1 MTCYSESPLVKTS
14 VDLSEKSN
22 ARTHKKYNPEGRIT
36 KITVHHMAGIMTAE
50 ACAKMHQN
58 SDRKASANY
67 YIGKAGEIV
76 AGVPESR
83 RAWTSSSAANDYNAI
98 TIEVSNDCK
107 GEPWSVSDASWR
119 SLIALCTDI
128 CVRNDIKVMRYTG
141 DKDGSLTTHN
151 MFAKTACPG
160 TYLLGK
166 MRELAQLIN
175 ENICATEP
183 EHLPDDGEYYTVQR
197 GDTVTKICFMYDITF
212 KRIQELNNLP
222 NLNKIFVGQRLRVR

>member
-1 MTCYSESPLVKTS
+1 MACYSESPLAKVS
-14 VDLSEKSN
+14 IDLSAKSN

-50 ACAKMHQN
+50 ACAKMHQS

-128 CVRNDIKVMRYTG
+128 CVRNNIKSLNYTG
-141 DKDGSLTTHN
+141 ESSGTLTTHN

-166 MRELAQLIN
+166 MGELSKLVN
-175 ENICATEP
+175 MNLCSEDGPEP
-183 EHLPDDGEYYTVQR
+183 ECEYYTVKR

-212 KRIQELNNLP
+212 KRIQELNDLP

>member
-1 MTCYSESPLVKTS
+1 MTCYSESPLAKTS
-14 VDLSEKSN
+14 VDLSAKSN
-22 ARTHKKYNPEGRIT
+22 ARTHKKYNPEGKIT
-36 KITVHHMAGIMTAE
+36 KITVHHMAGIMSAE
-50 ACAKMHQN
+50 ACAKMHQT

-67 YIGKAGEIV
+67 YIGKGGEIV

-83 RAWTSSSAANDYNAI
+83 RAWTSSSAPNDYKAI

-128 CVRNDIKVMRYTG
+128 CVRNDIKVLRYTG

-166 MRELAQLIN
+166 MGELAKLIN
-175 ENICATEP
+175 MNLSSEDPEP
-183 EHLPDDGEYYTVQR
+183 ECEYYTVQR

>member
-1 MTCYSESPLVKTS
+1 MTCYSESPLAKSS

-22 ARTHKKYNPEGRIT
+22 ARTHKKYNPEGSIT
-36 KITVHHMAGIMTAE
+36 KITVHHMAGIMSAE
-50 ACAKMHQN
+50 DCAKMHQS

-83 RAWTSSSAANDYNAI
+83 RAWTSSSAPNDYRAI

-107 GEPWSVSDASWR
+107 GEPWRVSDASWR

-128 CVRNDIKVMRYTG
+128 CVRNGIKVLRYTG

-160 TYLLGK
+160 TYLMSK
-166 MRELAQLIN
+166 MQELALLVN
-175 ENICATEP
+175 LNLSADGKEP
-183 EHLPDDGEYYTVQR
+183 DELYYTVQR
-197 GDTVTKICFMYDITF
+197 GDTVTRICYMYDITM
-212 KRIQELNNLP
+212 KRISELNNIP
-222 NLNKIFVGQRLRVR
+222 NLNRIFVGQRIRVR